1 MLVNYSRPRLALVP
15 RFKDSATKGINY
27 ISTEQGLNASAV
39 LSVLKDGK
47 GRLWIG
53 TWEGG
58 VSCYD
63 GTYLTHFTAKE
74 GLSDNRVYSMMED
87 SQGRIWFGTFGGGL
101 ICYDGNNFT
110 IYNSSQGLLNDWV
123 FAMTEDQQGNLWFGT
138 VYGACKLILEKPI
151 GQPGN
156 RFIHYTTEQ
165 GLSGNH
171 IQAMLLDKQGNLWF
185 GTNQGGATCFDG
197 QSFTQYTTNEG
208 LPSNDIRSVF
218 QDHQSRIWL
227 GTNGG
232 GVCVLEGKSL
242 FNFTITDGLNH
253 NTIMSI
259 AEDESDRL
267 YFGSLGGLNIFDG
280 QTFTS
285 FQTEEGLTLNTIL
298 CLALDHETSS
308 AWLGTDG
315 GGLNHLEHQGHW
327 YLEEQSLGNRQ
338 VKVILQ
344 DKQGAFWFGT
354 YGGGAIKYDGRNFT
368 CLLNEN
374 GLIDDKVDDLIED
387 RNGKIWIATNSGV
400 SQFDGEYFTNYTTEE
415 GLCFNII
422 NDLYEDKNGYI
433 WVGTNGGGLSRFDG
447 VSFSNYQLV
456 PDLKFNIINQILEDK
471 EGYIWLATRMGL
483 ARFDGHS
490 YTYFTTNEG
499 LVDNNVFA
507 LFIDRK
513 GRMWIGTEGGLSLIR
528 TELTGSPEDII
539 NFTTEEGL
547 SHNNIR
553 SIREDEEH
561 NIWVITEKGITI
573 LSPGG
578 GEGPSAFKT
587 IIFGEGS
594 ELKTNQLEKGIYLDQ
609 NNQLWL
615 GTKRGA
621 MRLELEQFRFP
632 KGKPKNMQLLHLEV
646 EQQFVSFRELQDAS
660 YRNTFSFGKTLNQAF
675 DSVSAFYNYPIGL
688 KLPHHI
694 NHLTFH
700 FSAIDWQAPQRLQY
714 TYKMDGLEE
723 KWSPLQ
729 ANNQADYRNLPPGNY
744 TFKIK
749 AMSAAQEWSNV
760 FEYPFRIYPPWWQ
773 TWWAYCL
780 YLLFVLL
787 TLYSL
792 YQYQKKRWQLRA
804 SLQKEKEESMRLKE
818 LEAFKSRFY
827 ANITHEFRTPLTV
840 IQGLADQ
847 IQENPRWKVA
857 EHTGL
862 IKRNSQKLLQLIN
875 QMLDLSKLEAGRME
889 PHYIQGDII
898 KYLSYLVES
907 FHSPA
912 INRNISLSFYA
923 HTDSLLMDYDPEKC
937 QQVVSNL
944 LSNAIK
950 FTPEY
955 GKIKVVAKV
964 LADGGQRKLEVSV
977 QDTGTGIPPDQL
989 PYIFDR
995 FYQAPPNPLKSGE
1008 LTTKP
1013 PLSKPLPGTSPLWGD
1028 RGGLHSPT
1036 SGGLGGA
1043 TGSGLG
1049 LALAKELLELMGG
1062 NIEVESEVGK
1072 GTRFTFRLPVH
1083 NEAKIEEKTPLPTPV
1098 AAASKITT
1106 SLGPVRQAMGATREA
1121 PSVLVVEDSLDVI
1134 YYLRECLQGR
1144 YQVLEASNGREGIA
1158 KAQETIPDLVV
1169 SDVMMPE
1176 VDGFELCEVL
1186 KKDERT
1192 SHIPVILLTAK
1203 ATQEDKLEGLNHGAD
1218 AYLVKPFQ
1226 KEELLIRLEKLLELR
1241 RKLQQKYQ
1249 SASGDGPG
1257 PEDDFLRKV
1266 REIVEAHL
1274 EEPDFSVEQM
1284 SRVVGMSRVQV
1295 HRKLKALTGLSA
1307 SQFIRITRLN
1317 RAYELLKDPALNIS
1331 EVAYQVGFKDP
1342 SHFSRVFS
1350 QQYGVAPSELRG
1362 GKYSGNLGKGTKE

>member
-1 MLVNYSRPRLALVP
+1 MDRIQLTIILILMVSSVYSQEYSTPSSRPQKYYMFTESGDTLPTGVPIPIEGKSIDPDIVARARRTPVKGRLKVKQASSNVRPAGPGKKIALPFDLPTFTPGQNGIPVPQIEEARGKTMLVNYSRPRLALAP

-123 FAMTEDQQGNLWFGT
+123 LAMTEDQRGNLWFGT

-197 QSFTQYTTNEG
+197 QSFTQYTTDEG

-298 CLALDHETSS
+298 CLVLDHETSS

-338 VKVILQ
+338 VKAILQ

-471 EGYIWLATRMGL
+471 EGYLWLATRMGL

-490 YTYFTTNEG
+490 YTYYTTNEG
-499 LVDNNVFA
+499 LIDNNVFA
-507 LFIDRK
+507 IFIDRK

-528 TELTGSPEDII
+528 AELTGSPEDII

-621 MRLELEQFRFP
+621 MRLELEQFKFP

-875 QMLDLSKLEAGRME
+875 QMLNLSKLEAGKME

-907 FHSPA
+907 FHSLA
-912 INRNISLSFYA
+912 ISRNISLSFYA

-937 QQVVSNL
+937 Q
-944 LSNAIK
+944 
-950 FTPEY
+950 
-955 GKIKVVAKV
+955 
-964 LADGGQRKLEVSV
+964 
-977 QDTGTGIPPDQL
+977 
-989 PYIFDR
+989 
-995 FYQAPPNPLKSGE
+995 
-1008 LTTKP
+1008 
-1013 PLSKPLPGTSPLWGD
+1013 
-1028 RGGLHSPT
+1028 
-1036 SGGLGGA
+1036 
-1043 TGSGLG
+1043 
-1049 LALAKELLELMGG
+1049 
-1062 NIEVESEVGK
+1062 
-1072 GTRFTFRLPVH
+1072 
-1083 NEAKIEEKTPLPTPV
+1083 
-1098 AAASKITT
+1098 
-1106 SLGPVRQAMGATREA
+1106 
-1121 PSVLVVEDSLDVI
+1121 
-1134 YYLRECLQGR
+1134 
-1144 YQVLEASNGREGIA
+1144 
-1158 KAQETIPDLVV
+1158 
-1169 SDVMMPE
+1169 
-1176 VDGFELCEVL
+1176 
-1186 KKDERT
+1186 
-1192 SHIPVILLTAK
+1192 
-1203 ATQEDKLEGLNHGAD
+1203 
-1218 AYLVKPFQ
+1218 
-1226 KEELLIRLEKLLELR
+1226 
-1241 RKLQQKYQ
+1241 
-1249 SASGDGPG
+1249 
-1257 PEDDFLRKV
+1257 
-1266 REIVEAHL
+1266 
-1274 EEPDFSVEQM
+1274 
-1284 SRVVGMSRVQV
+1284 
-1295 HRKLKALTGLSA
+1295 
-1307 SQFIRITRLN
+1307 
-1317 RAYELLKDPALNIS
+1317 
-1331 EVAYQVGFKDP
+1331 
-1342 SHFSRVFS
+1342 
-1350 QQYGVAPSELRG
+1350 
-1362 GKYSGNLGKGTKE
+1362 